1 MDSIAQDVILLFLA
15 VSAADC
21 KILKEEIF
29 IMEKCSEDYNIRR
42 EEWEAALNRSFITY
56 FNEGDAA
63 ISSAIYRLS
72 KSLDVKRK
80 RELTED
86 LLAIA
91 LADDIFHE
99 KEKLVIKMVCR
110 AFGVHLKV
118 PVEFGLVCD

>member
-1 MDSIAQDVILLFLA
+1 MDSVAQDVTLLFLA
-15 VSAADC
+15 VSVADRR
-21 KILKEEIF
+21 ILEEEVF
-29 IMEKCSEDYNIRR
+29 IMEKCSRDYGISL

-56 FNEGDAA
+56 FNEGDTA
-63 ISSAIYRLS
+63 ISNAIYRLS
-72 KSLDVKRK
+72 KALDQEKK

-99 KEKLVIKMVCR
+99 KEKIVIRIVCR

-118 PVEFGLVCD
+118 PREFGIVCD